1 MADVTPP
8 MKLVIVGSG
17 YVGLV
22 TGVCFAALGHQVICV
37 DRDGEKIAKLR
48 AGITP
53 IYEPGLEPMIARN
66 LAGKRLR
73 FDTDLPD
80 LMAIDAVFIAVGTP
94 PKATDQGA
102 DLSSVFAVA
111 GEVARRLD
119 GRVGGRCVVV
129 TKSTVPVGT
138 GDAIERLIRAAAP
151 RLAVSVVSNPEFL
164 REGEA
169 IGDFLRPDR
178 VVIGAED
185 AWGRRIVERIYAPLA
200 ADGVEL
206 LLISRRAAEL
216 VKYAA
221 NAFLATKISF
231 INEMADLCEAVDA
244 DIDEVATG
252 IGLDKRIGAAFL
264 KAGPGYG
271 GSCFPKDCAALL
283 TTAQDNA
290 VDLRVVE
297 SALTANQLRKR
308 LMARRVV
315 TALGGVAEG
324 KTVAILG
331 LTFKAETDDMRD
343 APSITIVDVLRQAGA
358 RLRVYDP
365 QGMPQARAV
374 LGEVAYAASAL
385 ECCAGADVIVVTTE
399 WREFAELDLEA
410 VAAVA
415 PGRLILDMRNI
426 LDPARVAAAGFDLH
440 GIGRRAEPSPT
451 RRRPAAVARVVAG

>member
-1 MADVTPP
+1 MADLAPP
-8 MKLVIVGSG
+8 MRLVIVGAG

-22 TGVCFAALGHQVICV
+22 TGVCFAEVGHDVTCV
-37 DRDGEKIAKLR
+37 DRDADKIAKLR
-48 AGITP
+48 AGGAP
-53 IYEPGLEPMIARN
+53 MYEPGLQPMIVRN
-66 LAGKRLR
+66 LAVGRLR
-73 FDTDLPD
+73 FAAELPD
-80 LMAIDAVFIAVGTP
+80 LTGMDAVFIAVGTP
-94 PKATDQGA
+94 PKTTDQGA

-119 GRVGGRCVVV
+119 RRVGGHCVVV

-138 GDAIERLIRAAAP
+138 GDIVEKLIQTAAP

-206 LLISRRAAEL
+206 LLVSRRAAEL

-231 INEMADLCEAVDA
+231 INEMADLCEAVGA

-343 APSITIVDVLRQAGA
+343 APSITIADILRQAGA

-385 ECCAGADVIVVTTE
+385 ECCVGADIIVVTTE
-399 WREFAELDLEA
+399 WREFADLDLDA

-415 PGRLILDMRNI
+415 PGRLIVDMRNI
-426 LDPARVAAAGFDLH
+426 LDPARVAAAGFALH
-440 GIGRRAEPSPT
+440 GIGRRADPSPS
-451 RRRPAAVARVVAG
+451 RRRPAAVARVAAG